1 MDQKH
6 SMMYPS
12 LTGRPGQSG
21 GEVSSS
27 TSHRS
32 EEPPA
37 EAPPSYDI
45 AMGTDAATSAASAP
59 YPTPHIGFQSPNS
72 TDNSGLES
80 YTVNPIQHP
89 VSVESPDSL
98 EPIKL
103 GPRPSKITCPEC
115 GERRRTRMHFTAN
128 RKTHIFALV
137 LCLVGWCCCACSVPY
152 CMRSCKTGH
161 HYCAKCNRFLGS
173 YDRNES

>member
-12 LTGRPGQSG
+12 LTGRPGEPSA
-21 GEVSSS
+21 SSS
-27 TSHRS
+27 TSHRNND
-32 EEPPA
+32 PGT

-45 AMGTDAATSAASAP
+45 AMASGGSAP
-59 YPTPHIGFQSPNS
+59 TAPSTSSAPQIGFQHPQPPIASQPTYN
-72 TDNSGLES
+72 
-80 YTVNPIQHP
+80 VVPIQHP
-89 VSVESPDSL
+89 VIVESAQDT

-103 GPRPSKITCPEC
+103 GPRPSKVTCPEC

-128 RKTHIFALV
+128 RKTHIFAMI
-137 LCLVGWCCCACSVPY
+137 LCLLGWCCCACTVPY

-173 YDRNES
+173 YDRNNLS